1 MKSIR
6 ISDETYKKVA
16 RIAKKEK
23 RTITGTLDILVEAAL
38 RMKEVTVDTATPTL
52 QEMMSE
58 PTPHYAVDDYER
70 GYEMT
75 DEEMRQMQQ
84 GKIY

>member
-16 RIAKKEK
+16 HIAKKEK
-23 RTITGTLDILVEAAL
+23 RTITGTLDLLVEAAL
-38 RMKEVTVDTATPTL
+38 RMKAITVDTATL
-52 QEMMSE
+52 QEMTSE
-58 PTPHYAVDDYER
+58 PAPHYAVDDYER

-75 DEEMRQMQQ
+75 DEELRQMQQ
-84 GKIY
+84 SKTD